1 MLWVSLCMI
10 KNIDLIRGTASL
22 NSLNKVDAFVA
33 KKKKK
38 VRIKCG
44 DVKLQNMSVGQ
55 DGGR

>member
-1 MLWVSLCMI
+1 MI

-33 KKKKK
+33 KRKK

-44 DVKLQNMSVGQ
+44 DVKMQNMSVGQ